1 MGKIHPKKK
10 TEGKLCHRYCKKNA
24 RARARPEVVDY
35 ITAPRPLH
43 TANKKPARENFAKLQ
58 MWQRT
63 GHMNIAH
70 RFFFS

>member
-1 MGKIHPKKK
+1 MPP
-10 TEGKLCHRYCKKNA
+10 LLQKNA

-70 RFFFS
+70 

>member
-10 TEGKLCHRYCKKNA
+10 KLRVNYATVIAKKNA

-70 RFFFS
+70 

>member
-1 MGKIHPKKK
+1 MPP
-10 TEGKLCHRYCKKNA
+10 LLQKNA
-24 RARARPEVVDY
+24 RASARPEVVDY

-70 RFFFS
+70 RFFLVKVLLVFF